1 MQIPLGTNIH
11 RTEAAEVSD
20 GTYIGFIVLMFF
32 GAVLALCLC
41 NANDVVR
48 PDGTRIVLMKQPSW
62 SSELWGLWETLRFE
76 PFVVLLFPMFFVSN
90 WFYTYQFN
98 AVNAAYHNVR
108 TRSLDS
114 LLYWTAQIV
123 AAGIFGYALDIEKV
137 RRSTRAKITWCVL
150 FVLTFAIWGGGYA
163 FEKTY
168 TRETIKAAQ
177 DAGWLGQ
184 DWSDDGYVGP
194 MFLYIFYG
202 FFDAA
207 WQASVYW

>member
-1 MQIPLGTNIH
+1 
-11 RTEAAEVSD
+11 
-20 GTYIGFIVLMFF
+20 MFF

-76 PFVVLLFPMFFVSN
+76 PFVILLFPMFFVSN

-123 AAGIFGYALDIEKV
+123 AAGVFGYALDIEKI
-137 RRSTRAKITWCVL
+137 RRSTRAKITWGVL
-150 FVLTFAIWGGGYA
+150 LVLTFSIWGGGYA

-168 TRETIKAAQ
+168 TRESLAAKKAA
-177 DAGWLGQ
+177 GWNGQ

-207 WQASVYW
+207 WQASVYWYVFYSNFLLFHAT